1 MIYKYLIKKPEYT
14 VQVVVEVLTS
24 DTRKS
29 SYNITDVLIFPKSEK
44 EHISLLD
51 KLKKSDNLV
60 QIFSD
65 EKKKE
70 ELFRKRISEYV
81 SDEELALAIDKTYIF
96 LRKFYALNKPEKYG
110 FNLS

>member
-14 VQVVVEVLTS
+14 VQIVIEIVIS

-29 SYNITDVLIFPKSEK
+29 SYNITDVQIFPKGEK
-44 EHISLLD
+44 EYISLLD
-51 KLKKSDNLV
+51 KLKKLDNLV

-70 ELFRKRISEYV
+70 ELFRNKISEYV
-81 SDEELALAIDKTYIF
+81 SDEELELAIHKTYIF
-96 LRKFYALNKPEKYG
+96 LRKFYVLSKPEKYG
-110 FNLS
+110 FKLS